1 MMVQI
6 EVKGRLTEFRLDP
19 KNARWHC
26 MYDEMESDF
35 PLIAVLDGKPATSFT
50 RMESSPR

>member
-6 EVKGRLTEFRLDP
+6 DVKGRLTQFRLDP

-35 PLIAVLDGKPATSFT
+35 PLTTFVDGKRTSFT
-50 RMESSPR
+50 RTESSLR